1 MRSLIL
7 ILLALISFRGISQ
20 TIAVQIKEMNLVYKG
35 IDNPINIAVEGVLN
49 EDLVIS
55 TNNLLSYANGNLR
68 AESKKYGPGFIYI
81 GKKANNDTL
90 WIDTVKLRIRSLPS
104 PTAQLGGIPNDGL
117 PKGIA
122 AVQAQRSLIATMGN
136 GFAYNIQYKIIS
148 FKCIVAYQDKQPV
161 MFSGN
166 SGALTTPMIDAI
178 AKIRGGDRLLF
189 EAIRAEE
196 KNYGF
201 KANLP
206 PVIIQ
211 LNGGQSS
218 KNNTSY
224 ARIYNIDNK
233 IDTVIYDVNDIIK
246 YHLGLENGI
255 VNFFSLTKSG
265 YICQTSHINNKT
277 VTSVTTA
284 NDFGIKTESH
294 FQLDSNSWIYKEYY
308 PNGYTKLKT
317 KYAEGAI
324 LKGNDSLADCL
335 DNAVWRSFGNE
346 EPELCDK
353 DVFVRNIAR
362 IFRDKHIAVTD
373 TFIEYYSDGNPK
385 LLGKLI
391 SVKGKTNVEEDYMV
405 MGCGNEPTDFQYL
418 DHTVMDGKWI
428 LYSETGKVIEVR
440 EYKMGTL
447 IN

>member
-7 ILLALISFRGISQ
+7 ILFALISFRGISQ
-20 TIAVQIKEMNLVYKG
+20 TVAVQIKEMNLVYKG

-161 MFSGN
+161 IFSGN

-224 ARIYNIDNK
+224 ARIYNIDTK

-294 FQLDSNSWIYKEYY
+294 IRLDSNSWTYQEFYPDGKIKLKTNYVESEVLKGSESITKCIDIAAYWKSLNNDANKECLNGPFVYDIVELYLTKKIAATHSFTAYY
-308 PNGYTKLKT
+308 PNGSVRLVGKLVKL
-317 KYAEGAI
+317 EGM
-324 LKGNDSLADCL
+324 
-335 DNAVWRSFGNE
+335 E
-346 EPELCDK
+346 EPEIPSMCGSG
-353 DVFVRNIAR
+353 I
-362 IFRDKHIAVTD
+362 T
-373 TFIEYYSDGNPK
+373 YY
-385 LLGKLI
+385 
-391 SVKGKTNVEEDYMV
+391 
-405 MGCGNEPTDFQYL
+405 QYS